1 MATFVSCPIG
11 EIARHGRTLR
21 QWNTT
26 YLGYFT
32 TERPNNGGTQTIN
45 GVIELHQRIARSYRN
60 RDNYR
65 LRMLL
70 LAGGLDPRPPPE
82 AR

>member
-1 MATFVSCPIG
+1 MATFASCPIG
-11 EIARHGRTLR
+11 EIARPGRTLP
-21 QWNTT
+21 QWKHT

-32 TERPNNGGTQTIN
+32 TERSNNGGTEAIN
-45 GVIELHQRIARSYRN
+45 GVIELHRRIARGYRN

-70 LAGGLDPRPPPE
+70 VAGGLDPRPLPKV
-82 AR
+82 R